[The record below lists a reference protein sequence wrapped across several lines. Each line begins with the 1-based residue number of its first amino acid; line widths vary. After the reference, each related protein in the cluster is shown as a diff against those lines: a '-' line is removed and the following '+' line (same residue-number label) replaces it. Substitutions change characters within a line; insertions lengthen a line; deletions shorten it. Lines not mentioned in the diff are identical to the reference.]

1 MDIEKNKKIKVCFV
15 SVFAYPLFNPEFKGA
30 FGGGGAEL
38 QMSMI
43 SKEIAKDSSFD
54 VDFLVLDWG
63 QDKNEKRDGVRLHA
77 VYRRGRDLKNLFL
90 APIRLFKTLI
100 KIGPD
105 VVVCRAAGVEVG
117 ISAIYARM
125 FHKKMVYSLA
135 ATMDL
140 NGQAWRGFR
149 GKIFKL
155 GLFLADFLVAQ
166 SSDQQNVLA
175 TIGWLRGKKNVLI
188 KNSLA
193 FGGLAPFNEK
203 QTILW
208 VGRCSQEKRPDLFL
222 ALTRSFPQEKFV
234 MICPRN
240 KPKLWDDIS
249 AQAKKSH
256 NLEFIESVPFDQIG
270 EYFRCAK
277 VLVNTSDSE
286 GFPNTFL
293 QAAENGAVILSL
305 NSDPDGFLVSY
316 RAGIFCRGDF
326 SVMKSEL
333 EALSA
338 DISLRSFLAEN
349 AYGYLRENHDIVKNV
364 KRWKDTIKELIGKN
378 EKNN

>member
-1 MDIEKNKKIKVCFV
+1 MDIEKGKKIKVCFV
-15 SVFAYPLFNPEFKGA
+15 SVFAYPLFNPEFKGV

-43 SKEIAKDSSFD
+43 SKEMAKDSDFD

-63 QDKNEKRDGVRLHA
+63 QDREEERAGVKLHA
-77 VYRRGRDLKNLFL
+77 VYRRGRDWKNLFL
-90 APIRLFKTLI
+90 APMKLFATLMRI
-100 KIGPD
+100 KPD

-117 ISAIYARM
+117 ISAVYAKIFR
-125 FHKKMVYSLA
+125 KKMVYSLA

-140 NGQAWRGFR
+140 NGQAWHGLR

-166 SSDQQNVLA
+166 SHDQQNTLSG
-175 TIGWLRGKKNVLI
+175 IGWLKNKKNVLI
-188 KNSLA
+188 KNSLP
-193 FGGLAPFNEK
+193 FGALSATDEK
-203 QTILW
+203 DSVLW
-208 VGRCSQEKRPDLFL
+208 VGRCSAEKRPDLFL
-222 ALTRSFPQEKFV
+222 SLAMAFPQERFV

-240 KPKLWDDIS
+240 KPKLWEDIS
-249 AQAKKSH
+249 AKAERLH

-270 EYFRCAK
+270 EYFRRAK

-305 NSDPDGFLVSY
+305 NSDPDGFLTSL
-316 RAGIFCRGDF
+316 RAGVFCNGDF
-326 SVMKSEL
+326 EVMKSEL
-333 EALSA
+333 RALSA
-338 DISLRSFLAEN
+338 DSHLRLFLATN
-349 AYGYLRENHDIVKNV
+349 AYGYLRENHDIAKNI
-364 KRWKDTIKELIGKN
+364 KKWKDTIKEIVKN
-378 EKNN
+378 D